1 MVWLLHFCICRCKL
15 VQFFS
20 TKLVE
25 EGSHLLAHSG
35 KEFEVGVAQ
44 AKYHILQVLQQGLF
58 GGC

>member
-1 MVWLLHFCICRCKL
+1 

-44 AKYHILQVLQQGLF
+44 AEYHILQVLQQGLF